1 MKKILVI
8 LFTFL
13 LFITSFG
20 ESQYKHIASL
30 NLSSDEML
38 TALVAPERIVGLS
51 GKISEDKDM
60 SNIPEIAKK
69 FPKIEKNLETLL
81 SLNPDLVVGADWID
95 SSYLQSIKDAGIDV
109 YIYKTPKTYAEQKKI
124 ILDLAKTVG
133 EEKKG
138 EEIVNDMDKRLKKV
152 QEKIKALGLQYKP
165 KVMLYTPYE
174 TTSDENTSFNDLV
187 KLIGGV
193 NPVVGSGVNSF
204 QKISKEKVIE
214 LDPDVIIVP
223 VWSNNLDNDKFFD
236 YLLKDSS
243 FRDMSAVK
251 NKNIYGIPYKKLSP
265 TSQYMIGG
273 IEEMAKVVYQL
284 ED

>member
-81 SLNPDLVVGADWID
+81 SLNPDLVVAAD
-95 SSYLQSIKDAGIDV
+95 
-109 YIYKTPKTYAEQKKI
+109 
-124 ILDLAKTVG
+124 
-133 EEKKG
+133 
-138 EEIVNDMDKRLKKV
+138 
-152 QEKIKALGLQYKP
+152 
-165 KVMLYTPYE
+165 
-174 TTSDENTSFNDLV
+174 
-187 KLIGGV
+187 
-193 NPVVGSGVNSF
+193 
-204 QKISKEKVIE
+204 
-214 LDPDVIIVP
+214 
-223 VWSNNLDNDKFFD
+223 
-236 YLLKDSS
+236 
-243 FRDMSAVK
+243 
-251 NKNIYGIPYKKLSP
+251 
-265 TSQYMIGG
+265 
-273 IEEMAKVVYQL
+273 
-284 ED
+284 